1 MSLLPPAYLAK
12 KLTRPLQTKDGA
24 TLRTIGEAA
33 DYVLALPPERRLV
46 RQRWRLRVH
55 LLGAQ
60 GPAKRKMQDF
70 PTRDGYFI

>member
-33 DYVLALPPERRLV
+33 DYVLALPPERWLV
-46 RQRWRLRVH
+46 RHALAVACPLAGRPRASEKKDARFSH
-55 LLGAQ
+55 
-60 GPAKRKMQDF
+60 P
-70 PTRDGYFI
+70 